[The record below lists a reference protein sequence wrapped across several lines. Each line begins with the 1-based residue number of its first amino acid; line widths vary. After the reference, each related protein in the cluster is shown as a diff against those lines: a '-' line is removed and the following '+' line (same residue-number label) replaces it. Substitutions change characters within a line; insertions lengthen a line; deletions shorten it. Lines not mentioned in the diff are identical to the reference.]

1 MKMLNIGCGSTFHED
16 WVNVDIYSTSEHVI
30 EMDIRKGIAF
40 EDSSFDVVYSS
51 HVLEHMSKYAAEEL
65 VAEMIRVLKPG
76 GILRLVVPDLE
87 AIITNYTKFKR
98 KLENSYDS
106 LTEANYDWTMI
117 ELYDQVLRTKPGGI
131 MLPFMLNPELPN
143 KDFIIQR
150 FGWEAERILKPISD
164 VIKKINNLKE
174 TKEDLLI
181 FGAGSLG
188 IRVDAIFRSNAISCS
203 AFIDNDESKWG
214 QELNGKPICSLE
226 ETDEKSL
233 IIVCSSWWKEVSIQ
247 LTNKGMIEGK
257 DFIIFD
263 KTISLSSTEVNSNP
277 SLKEDKL
284 QKVYQYINKELGE
297 DYETIFKEA
306 IFRNSGEIHKWMYDS
321 FSLSRLMQ
329 KSGITVS
336 KVCMANESN
345 IPNFVEYKL
354 DMVDGKVRKPDS
366 LFMEGYKM

>member
-1 MKMLNIGCGSTFHED
+1 MLNIGCGSTFHED

-51 HVLEHMSKYAAEEL
+51 HVLEHMSKNAAEEL
-65 VAEMIRVLKPG
+65 VKEMMRVLKPG

-87 AIITNYTKFKR
+87 AIITNYTKFKGQ
-98 KLENSYDS
+98 LENSQDS

-117 ELYDQVLRTKPGGI
+117 ELYDQVLRTKPGGMMI
-131 MLPFMLNPELPN
+131 PFLLNPELPN

-164 VIKKINNLKE
+164 VLKQINNLKE

-181 FGAGSLG
+181 FGAGSFG
-188 IRVDAIFRSNAISCS
+188 IKVDAIFRNNAISCS

-214 QELNGKPICSLE
+214 QKLNGKPICSLE
-226 ETDEKSL
+226 RINEKSL

-247 LTNKGMIEGK
+247 LTNKGMIEGE

-263 KTISLSSTEVNSNP
+263 KTISLSPSEVNSNS

-284 QKVYQYINKELGE
+284 IKVYQYINKELGE
-297 DYETIFKEA
+297 EYEAIFKEA
-306 IFRNSGEIHKWMYDS
+306 VFRNSGEIHKWMYDA

-329 KSGITVS
+329 KSGISVS

-345 IPNFVEYKL
+345 IPNFEEYNL
-354 DMVDGKVRKPDS
+354 DILDGKVRKPDS
-366 LFMEGYKM
+366 LFMEGYKCN